1 MPWPRRLVAC
11 LSPLR
16 PGFDPRS
23 VHVGFV
29 VDRGDVPW
37 LRRLVACLAEAR
49 VRSPVIPCGICG
61 EQSGTMTDSPEYFSF
76 PLSVSFQL
84 GRCFRKIIESVTGV
98 VGHTYVFMY
107 VFSMYL
113 CMYLVCIWFTGIAPA
128 DNEANKVMTSKL
140 PCSSCKF
147 YYQPL
152 HKVIFMLLRVS
163 ATYYSHHQGTPTGTM
178 VPVGVNSV

>member
-1 MPWPRRLVAC
+1 
-11 LSPLR
+11 
-16 PGFDPRS
+16 
-23 VHVGFV
+23 
-29 VDRGDVPW
+29 
-37 LRRLVACLAEAR
+37 
-49 VRSPVIPCGICG
+49 
-61 EQSGTMTDSPEYFSF
+61 MTDSPEYFSF

-107 VFSMYL
+107 VFMYVFS
-113 CMYLVCIWFTGIAPA
+113 MYLVCIWFTGIAPA

-163 ATYYSHHQGTPTGTM
+163 ATYYSHHQGTPTGTI